1 MRIVLVPVMVLLL
14 AHDDAGAL
22 PAAAAV
28 FGIAAVTD
36 AVDGHVAR
44 SRNLITSFGRLADP
58 LADKLLVGGALV
70 SLVAVERLAVWIAAV
85 VVAREVLVSLLRW
98 HASTNGVTVAVSSL
112 GKAKTGVQMLAIA
125 LLMLV
130 PDPGAAWVEGILLG
144 VVAITVASGLDYALA
159 YARRTSPAPAV
170 SVAR

>member
-1 MRIVLVPVMVLLL
+1 MILLL

-28 FGIAAVTD
+28 FAIAALTD

-58 LADKLLVGGALV
+58 LADKLLVGGALI
-70 SLVAVERLAVWIAAV
+70 SLVAVERLAGWIAAV
-85 VVAREVLVSLLRW
+85 IIAREVLVSLLRW
-98 HASTNGVTVAVSSL
+98 HASTTGVTVAVSSL
-112 GKAKTGVQMLAIA
+112 GKAKTGAQMLAIA

-130 PDPGAAWVEGILLG
+130 PDPDAAWVDGVLGG
-144 VVAITVASGLDYALA
+144 VVAITVASGLGYALA
-159 YARRTSPAPAV
+159 YVRRTTPAPAV